1 MSKVKYNQLLRSQ
14 PDDSLIIFFNLRL
27 YHSNTGAVPP
37 HDVVPPVQEHLQYST
52 VQYSTVQYSTVQY
65 STGTP
70 PVQYSTVQYSTS
82 SPLTFSDS
90 TQSRRMQEIRPVPSI
105 FLLTINQNAF
115 NSPS

>member
-27 YHSNTGAVPP
+27 YHSNTAAVPP

-65 STGTP
+65 LQPSHVLRLHAVKEDAGD
-70 PVQYSTVQYSTS
+70 QA
-82 SPLTFSDS
+82 SPKHFLTDNKSKC
-90 TQSRRMQEIRPVPSI
+90 I
-105 FLLTINQNAF
+105 
-115 NSPS
+115 

>member
-27 YHSNTGAVPP
+27 YHSNTAAVPP

-65 STGTP
+65 LQP
-70 PVQYSTVQYSTS
+70 PHVLRLHAVKEDAGDQA
-82 SPLTFSDS
+82 SPKHFLTDNKSKC
-90 TQSRRMQEIRPVPSI
+90 I
-105 FLLTINQNAF
+105 
-115 NSPS
+115 

>member
-27 YHSNTGAVPP
+27 YHSNTAAVPP

-65 STGTP
+65 RNTSST
-70 PVQYSTVQYSTS
+70 VQYSTVQYLQPPHVLRLHAVKEDAGDQA
-82 SPLTFSDS
+82 SPKHFLTDNKSKC
-90 TQSRRMQEIRPVPSI
+90 I
-105 FLLTINQNAF
+105 
-115 NSPS
+115 